1 MAEPEPGRDAPT
13 RSRTLMVTY
22 LGAVV
27 RPLGDWFP
35 IGGTVELLTQL
46 GLDAQ
51 SVRTAVFRLKRRGWL
66 ASESRAGTRGYA
78 LSHEALEALA
88 AGDRVIWHGRG
99 AADLADGWCLV
110 NVSVPESAR
119 SERHQLR
126 AHLTSLGFGNLGSG
140 VWIAPARLSPA
151 ADHAIDELG
160 LSSRCSLFR
169 GEFTAGPS
177 LPEMVARAWDLE
189 EIDQR
194 YQEFL
199 DEFGHLR
206 TGRQPT
212 GGTAFITYLTLLD
225 RWRRLPYH
233 DPGLPAEVLPATWSE
248 PVARTLLER
257 LVTRYR
263 EPALA
268 HARTHWPLRS

>member
-1 MAEPEPGRDAPT
+1 MAEPAPGAT

-35 IGGTVELLTQL
+35 IGGTVELLTQV

-66 ASESRAGTRGYA
+66 TSESRASTRGYS
-78 LSHEALEALA
+78 LSEAAQEALA

-140 VWIAPARLSPA
+140 VWIAPARLRPA
-151 ADHAIDELG
+151 AEHAIGELG
-160 LSSRCSLFR
+160 LSARCALFL
-169 GEFTAGPS
+169 GEFAAGPS
-177 LPEMVARAWDLE
+177 LPELVAQAWDLE
-189 EIDQR
+189 QIDRR
-194 YQEFL
+194 YRDFL
-199 DEFGHLR
+199 ADVEPTR
-206 TGRQPT
+206 TGKKAYGAQ
-212 GGTAFITYLTLLD
+212 AFVTYLQLLD
-225 RWRRLPYH
+225 RWRRLPFH
-233 DPGLPAEVLPATWSE
+233 DPGLPVQVLPAGWPE
-248 PVARTLLER
+248 PSARALFETLVAR
-257 LVTRYR
+257 YQ

-268 HARTHWPLRS
+268 HARTQWPDRA